1 MSVHADLQHLTLTR
15 YSLLG
20 LWLSGPGRLLAV
32 APLLLLC
39 SCTLISHSPYV
50 SRMTTV
56 PLLNQSRGLIC
67 SSTGEVPYQK
77 WRVPPWHEEMRHLW
91 IVGDYDFRKSKDVEL
106 ILYFHGMHS
115 KDYYR
120 AFRKE
125 LKHLAT
131 KRPDRPFLFVGF
143 VDTPYVSGQDRG
155 KNRWRS
161 LLPKDGERPERL
173 MKTVNRVFRAFRQ
186 RFPHIGKGKTTV
198 TLAGFS
204 GGGRV
209 LDAVG
214 SWLARSPKGD
224 PYADVFRSRL
234 IKMAYF
240 DCWFD
245 KDVLFTVP
253 TLLANNPDMKIV
265 GTVHM
270 TKPRKHAAM
279 LAEKFKMKRRREKD
293 KLVGLGGRFVI
304 FRDKSHWSAMIS
316 KLGEAL

>member
-1 MSVHADLQHLTLTR
+1 MCLYGDQD
-15 YSLLG
+15 
-20 LWLSGPGRLLAV
+20 GRLHTRPASLFRFRLTALLV
-32 APLLLLC
+32 LGPLLLTC

-50 SRMTTV
+50 TQVATV
-56 PLLNQSRGLIC
+56 PVLNQSRGII
-67 SSTGEVPYQK
+67 SSPSGTVPYQK
-77 WRVPPWHEEMRHLW
+77 WRVPPWDEDMRHIW
-91 IVGDYDFRKSKDVEL
+91 IVGDYDFRKFKDVEL

-115 KDYYR
+115 KDYYL

-125 LKHLAT
+125 LEQLAA

-143 VDTPYVSGQDRG
+143 VDTPYVSGPERG
-155 KNRWRS
+155 KNRWRF
-161 LLPKDGERPERL
+161 LMPEDGDRPERL
-173 MKTVNRVFRAFRQ
+173 MKTVNRIFRSFRTS
-186 RFPHIGKGKTTV
+186 FPHIAKGDTTV

-224 PYADVFRSRL
+224 PYADVFKSKL
-234 IKMAYF
+234 SKMAYF

-253 TLLANNPDMKIV
+253 ALLENNPGMKIV

-270 TKPRKHAAM
+270 TKPRKHAEL
-279 LAEKFKMKRRREKD
+279 LAEKFKMKRRRMHD
-293 KLVGLGGRFVI
+293 KMVGLGGRFVI
-304 FRDKSHWSAMIS
+304 FQDKSHWSAMIS

>member
-1 MSVHADLQHLTLTR
+1 
-15 YSLLG
+15 
-20 LWLSGPGRLLAV
+20 
-32 APLLLLC
+32 
-39 SCTLISHSPYV
+39 
-50 SRMTTV
+50 
-56 PLLNQSRGLIC
+56 
-67 SSTGEVPYQK
+67 
-77 WRVPPWHEEMRHLW
+77 MRHIW

-125 LKHLAT
+125 LEQLAR

-143 VDTPYVSGQDRG
+143 VDTPYISGEDRG

-161 LLPKDGERPERL
+161 LLPKDGDRPERL
-173 MKTVNRVFRAFRQ
+173 MKTVNRVFSAFRV
-186 RFPHIGKGKTTV
+186 RFPHVKKGKTTV

-224 PYADVFRSRL
+224 PYAEVFRSRL
-234 IKMAYF
+234 SKMAYF

-253 TLLANNPDMKIV
+253 ALLSDNPDIKIV

-270 TKPRKHAAM
+270 TKPKKHAEM
-279 LAEKFKMKRRREKD
+279 LAEKFKMKHRRVND
-293 KLVGLGGRFVI
+293 KLVGLGGRIVI
-304 FRDKSHWSAMIS
+304 FQDKSHWSAMIS

>member
-1 MSVHADLQHLTLTR
+1 M
-15 YSLLG
+15 
-20 LWLSGPGRLLAV
+20 
-32 APLLLLC
+32 
-39 SCTLISHSPYV
+39 
-50 SRMTTV
+50 
-56 PLLNQSRGLIC
+56 C
-67 SSTGEVPYQK
+67 SSSGEVPYQI
-77 WRVPPWHEEMRHLW
+77 WRVPPWHQDMRHIW
-91 IVGDYDFRKSKDVEL
+91 IVGNYDFRKAKDVEM

-120 AFRKE
+120 SFRKE
-125 LKHLAT
+125 LEQLAS

-143 VDTPYVSGQDRG
+143 VDTPYISEEDRG

-161 LLPKDGERPERL
+161 LVPKDGDRPELL
-173 MKTVNRVFRAFRQ
+173 MKTVNRVFAAFRAS
-186 RFPHIGKGKTTV
+186 FPQIEKGKTNV

-209 LDAVG
+209 LDSVG

-234 IKMAYF
+234 SKMAYF

-253 TLLANNPDMKIV
+253 TLLADNPDIKIV

-270 TKPRKHAAM
+270 TKPKKHAEM
-279 LAEKFKMKRRREKD
+279 LAEKFKMKPRRVND
-293 KLVGLGGRFVI
+293 KMVGLGGRFVI
-304 FRDKSHWSAMIS
+304 FQDKSHWSAMIS

>member
-1 MSVHADLQHLTLTR
+1 MHVHTALHHIDAARYTLHRLRLT
-15 YSLLG
+15 
-20 LWLSGPGRLLAV
+20 GPGRLLAV

-50 SRMTTV
+50 SRLTTV
-56 PLLNQSRGLIC
+56 PVLNESRSLIC
-67 SSTGEVPYQK
+67 SSTGELPYQK

-91 IVGDYDFRKSKDVEL
+91 IVGDYDFRKSDNVEL

-115 KDYYR
+115 KDYYT

-125 LKHLAT
+125 LKQLAS
-131 KRPDRPFLFVGF
+131 KRPDRPFVFVGF
-143 VDTPYVSGQDRG
+143 VDTPYVSGEDRG

-161 LLPKDGERPERL
+161 LVPKEGDRPEQL
-173 MKTVNRVFRAFRQ
+173 MQTVNSVFRAVRLT
-186 RFPHIGKGKTTV
+186 FPHIGKGNTTV

-234 IKMAYF
+234 SKMAYF

-245 KDVLFTVP
+245 KDILFTVP
-253 TLLANNPDMKIV
+253 ALLADNPDMKIV

-270 TKPRKHAAM
+270 TKPRKHAEL
-279 LAEKFKMKRRREKD
+279 LAEKFNMRSRQEKD

-304 FRDKSHWSAMIS
+304 FSDKSHWNAMIS